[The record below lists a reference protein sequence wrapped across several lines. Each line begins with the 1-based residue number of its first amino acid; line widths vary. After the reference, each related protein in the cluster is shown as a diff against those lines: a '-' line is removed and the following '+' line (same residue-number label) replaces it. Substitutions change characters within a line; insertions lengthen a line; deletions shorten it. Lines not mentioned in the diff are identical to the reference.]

1 MVHHGDSLGGF
12 LSLANAGYP
21 ISLVTVSQ
29 VFGPDAPLHLKVLKR
44 ATTSVPGMT
53 ALDVAGGSALVREQ
67 FEQGR
72 TVAIAIDPAG
82 HTPTQFLGKTRMLS
96 SGGTRVAMEL
106 DVPVVVVTS
115 RRPTRAWGAATAV
128 LSEPLHPRDFD
139 SRSRSTP
146 KWHVSCETAVLEWPE
161 AMDQPVG
168 LTSAER
174 RRQSTTYQPPPAPG
188 SGDVTSAPL
197 AR

>member
-1 MVHHGDSLGGF
+1 M
-12 LSLANAGYP
+12 
-21 ISLVTVSQ
+21 TVSE
-29 VFGPDAPLHLKVLKR
+29 VFGPDAPLHLKVLRR

-82 HTPTQFLGKTRMLS
+82 HTPTHFLGQTRMLS

-106 DVPVVVVTS
+106 DVPVIVVTS
-115 RRPTRAWGAATAV
+115 RRPAKAWGAATAV
-128 LSEPLHPRDFD
+128 LSAPLHPRDFA
-139 SRSRSTP
+139 SPEELHAEVARQL
-146 KWHVSCETAVLEWPE
+146 EAAVLEWPE

-174 RRQSTTYQPPPAPG
+174 RRQPTTYQP
-188 SGDVTSAPL
+188 TT
-197 AR
+197 